1 MNVLIIG
8 KGGREHTLAWKVAQ
22 SSFVDTV
29 FAAPGNDGM
38 AASAQLVNIE
48 ESDHAGLVSFA
59 SFDDRSGF

>member
-8 KGGREHTLAWKVAQ
+8 KGGREHTLAWKAAQ
-22 SSFVDTV
+22 SSLVENV
-29 FAAPGNDGM
+29 FAALGNDGM

-59 SFDDRSGF
+59 KQNQVST